1 MELQK
6 RGITVGIG
14 IDEAGIND
22 DRDMLQEMRMVLTVH
37 RTPGMNRADVPSPA
51 QVLRM
56 ATEHGALTTA
66 FGAEIG
72 RLEPGRQ
79 MDAVILDYDSAT
91 YPYQDPDIAPL
102 DALIHR
108 AKSKDVKT
116 VMVQGRAIYEDGKFL
131 FVDRDAVLAQIAA
144 ALSAPRD
151 ADEVERHWLREQ
163 VFPLVEEFYDGYLQN
178 TAERTP
184 FYKGSSST

>member
-1 MELQK
+1 MGTNLP
-6 RGITVGIG
+6 V
-14 IDEAGIND
+14 
-22 DRDMLQEMRMVLTVH
+22 
-37 RTPGMNRADVPSPA
+37 
-51 QVLRM
+51 
-56 ATEHGALTTA
+56 A
-66 FGAEIG
+66 FIE
-72 RLEPGRQ
+72 
-79 MDAVILDYDSAT
+79 
-91 YPYQDPDIAPL
+91 
-102 DALIHR
+102 
-108 AKSKDVKT
+108 
-116 VMVQGRAIYEDGKFL
+116 GRAIYEDGKFL